1 MFMPMLNVVFS
12 SDVLPQLAHLPEV
25 ALPSSID
32 EKTER
37 LRLIELCAKAMA
49 CDLNKILVMRPIIT
63 EKREFILALLNT
75 CDAQLILELKRT
87 GRASFNPVTKIW
99 SYTPREYKQ
108 RALNIDLGS
117 AISNSDIEYVIAFD
131 SGKAKVYQ
139 TQN

>member
-1 MFMPMLNVVFS
+1 
-12 SDVLPQLAHLPEV
+12 
-25 ALPSSID
+25 
-32 EKTER
+32 
-37 LRLIELCAKAMA
+37 
-49 CDLNKILVMRPIIT
+49 MRPIIT
-63 EKREFILALLNT
+63 EKREFIFELLNIW
-75 CDAQLILELKRT
+75 DAQLILELKRT

-108 RALNIDLGS
+108 RALNIDLGN